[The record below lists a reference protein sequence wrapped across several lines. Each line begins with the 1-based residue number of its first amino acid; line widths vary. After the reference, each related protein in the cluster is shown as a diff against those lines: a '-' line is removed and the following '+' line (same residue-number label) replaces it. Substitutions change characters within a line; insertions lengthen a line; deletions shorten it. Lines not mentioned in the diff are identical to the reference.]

1 MIANRYK
8 DSIKIEN
15 ENEHDSVNTINSK
28 RLNFN
33 KMLNQKYYNKSK
45 YPEFKLKDSSDDILT
60 SFKTKSNLY
69 NTNYNDCNSFSSL
82 DNNLIISYSN
92 KEFNDSNLFEIN
104 DDNNFKDESGRNLK
118 FKTEEKTQKVL
129 NNNCSIEYLEK
140 NNGNKETCKIDYKY
154 HSKFIDAKS
163 INEFLK
169 RENLTEKDL
178 KDLEKKISQKIKS
191 KKSNDELTKKLIS
204 GTKPQIVELNEEK
217 KVENE
222 NINPQILNE
231 NIQNEQKQDL
241 NTSAMSGGSDLEKF
255 DGKYAKEE
263 MDASELKELEKYKNS
278 NNEPTVKKVV
288 LDTNKYNDE
297 WDAINMYQ
305 KRMFQERERREK
317 TKELEMKMRNRADLL
332 NQIQQKIKRKYDEEL
347 KDKEY
352 AIIIEQNVK
361 KMDELER
368 KQKEAKKQQI
378 LKEKEIRDK
387 QLRDIYVAKR
397 IAFLKNKKYEKEL
410 IEHNNEEIR
419 LAKEAALIQKEKE
432 HDALLKTLKD
442 NELHKQK
449 ILEQER
455 IERENDIKIM
465 EDAAANEIKKE
476 NERKAYYESIKRG
489 QAEHDTKI
497 LESVIKKRNE
507 QLKEEENILN
517 NFWKNQGVLDRENEI
532 RRKIEMKENQKKL
545 KMFYDKQVEEKK
557 AKKEFE
563 RQVDL
568 AQGRI
573 WKQDYLNYLQ
583 YENDTSRR
591 IKEMIRKNMSALNNQ
606 PVKKNIDDGM
616 SENEKAMNK
625 EMLEKAME
633 QN

>member
-1 MIANRYK
+1 MNRSLK
-8 DSIKIEN
+8 RSTDTRQNTNLRRSNALPPIRQPISIKIN
-15 ENEHDSVNTINSK
+15 LQRRK
-28 RLNFN
+28 
-33 KMLNQKYYNKSK
+33 
-45 YPEFKLKDSSDDILT
+45 KLGQSLT
-60 SFKTKSNLY
+60 QSMIKK
-69 NTNYNDCNSFSSL
+69 
-82 DNNLIISYSN
+82 
-92 KEFNDSNLFEIN
+92 FND
-104 DDNNFKDESGRNLK
+104 
-118 FKTEEKTQKVL
+118 KTQ
-129 NNNCSIEYLEK
+129 NDMIE
-140 NNGNKETCKIDYKY
+140 KEV
-154 HSKFIDAKS
+154 
-163 INEFLK
+163 NEFLK

-217 KVENE
+217 KVGNE

-263 MDASELKELEKYKNS
+263 MDASELKELEKYKNA

-432 HDALLKTLKD
+432 HEALLKTLKD

>member
-1 MIANRYK
+1 MNRSLK
-8 DSIKIEN
+8 RSTDTRQNTNLRRSNALPPIRQPISIKIN
-15 ENEHDSVNTINSK
+15 LQRRK
-28 RLNFN
+28 
-33 KMLNQKYYNKSK
+33 
-45 YPEFKLKDSSDDILT
+45 KLGQSLT
-60 SFKTKSNLY
+60 QSMIKK
-69 NTNYNDCNSFSSL
+69 
-82 DNNLIISYSN
+82 
-92 KEFNDSNLFEIN
+92 FND
-104 DDNNFKDESGRNLK
+104 
-118 FKTEEKTQKVL
+118 KTQ
-129 NNNCSIEYLEK
+129 NDMIE
-140 NNGNKETCKIDYKY
+140 KEV
-154 HSKFIDAKS
+154 
-163 INEFLK
+163 NEFLK

-263 MDASELKELEKYKNS
+263 MDARELKELEKYKNA

-432 HDALLKTLKD
+432 HEALLKTLKD

-517 NFWKNQGVLDRENEI
+517 NFWKNQDMLDRENEI

>member
-1 MIANRYK
+1 MNRSLK
-8 DSIKIEN
+8 RSTDTRQNTNLRRSNALPPIRQPNSIKIN
-15 ENEHDSVNTINSK
+15 LQRRK
-28 RLNFN
+28 
-33 KMLNQKYYNKSK
+33 
-45 YPEFKLKDSSDDILT
+45 KLGQSLT
-60 SFKTKSNLY
+60 QSMIKK
-69 NTNYNDCNSFSSL
+69 
-82 DNNLIISYSN
+82 
-92 KEFNDSNLFEIN
+92 FND
-104 DDNNFKDESGRNLK
+104 
-118 FKTEEKTQKVL
+118 KTQ
-129 NNNCSIEYLEK
+129 NDMIE
-140 NNGNKETCKIDYKY
+140 KEV
-154 HSKFIDAKS
+154 
-163 INEFLK
+163 NEFLK

-217 KVENE
+217 KVGNE

>member
-1 MIANRYK
+1 MNRSLK
-8 DSIKIEN
+8 RSTDNRQNTNLRRSNALPPIRQPNSIKIN
-15 ENEHDSVNTINSK
+15 VQRRK
-28 RLNFN
+28 
-33 KMLNQKYYNKSK
+33 
-45 YPEFKLKDSSDDILT
+45 KLGQSLTQSMIL
-60 SFKTKSNLY
+60 K
-69 NTNYNDCNSFSSL
+69 
-82 DNNLIISYSN
+82 
-92 KEFNDSNLFEIN
+92 FND
-104 DDNNFKDESGRNLK
+104 
-118 FKTEEKTQKVL
+118 KTQ
-129 NNNCSIEYLEK
+129 NDMIE
-140 NNGNKETCKIDYKY
+140 KEV
-154 HSKFIDAKS
+154 
-163 INEFLK
+163 NEFLQ

-191 KKSNDELTKKLIS
+191 KKTNEALTKKLIS
-204 GTKPQIVELNEEK
+204 GTKQQQIESNEEK
-217 KVENE
+217 KVQNE
-222 NINPQILNE
+222 NINQILNE
-231 NIQNEQKQDL
+231 DIPVEKKQDL
-241 NTSAMSGGSDLEKF
+241 NVSGMSGGSDLEKF
-255 DGKYAKEE
+255 DGKYAKDEK
-263 MDASELKELEKYKNS
+263 DAQELKELEKYKNA
-278 NNEPTVKKVV
+278 NNEPTIKKVV
-288 LDTNKYNDE
+288 LDTSKYNDE

-305 KRMFQERERREK
+305 KRMFQERERLEK

-347 KDKEY
+347 KEKEY

-361 KMDELER
+361 KMDEIER
-368 KQKEAKKQQI
+368 KQKEVKKQQI

-397 IAFLKNKKYEKEL
+397 IAYLKNKKYEKEL
-410 IEHNNEEIR
+410 IAHNNEEIR
-419 LAKEAALIQKEKE
+419 LAKEAALAQKEKE
-432 HDALLKTLKD
+432 HEALLKTLKD

-449 ILEQER
+449 LLEQER

-489 QAEHDTKI
+489 QAEHDTKM

-517 NFWKNQGVLDRENEI
+517 NFWKNQDILDKENEI
-532 RRKIEMKENQKKL
+532 RKKLEMKENQKKL
-545 KMFYDKQVEEKK
+545 RMYYDKQVEERNK
-557 AKKEFE
+557 KKEFE

-583 YENDTSRR
+583 YENDTNRR
-591 IKEMIRKNMSALNNQ
+591 IKELIRKNLQHAGNNQ
-606 PVKKNIDDGM
+606 NLKKNYDEGM

-633 QN
+633 AN

>member
-1 MIANRYK
+1 MNRSLK
-8 DSIKIEN
+8 RSTDTRQNTNLRRSNALPPIRQPNSIKIN
-15 ENEHDSVNTINSK
+15 LQRRK
-28 RLNFN
+28 
-33 KMLNQKYYNKSK
+33 
-45 YPEFKLKDSSDDILT
+45 KLGQSLT
-60 SFKTKSNLY
+60 QSMIKK
-69 NTNYNDCNSFSSL
+69 
-82 DNNLIISYSN
+82 
-92 KEFNDSNLFEIN
+92 FND
-104 DDNNFKDESGRNLK
+104 
-118 FKTEEKTQKVL
+118 KTQ
-129 NNNCSIEYLEK
+129 NDMIE
-140 NNGNKETCKIDYKY
+140 KEV
-154 HSKFIDAKS
+154 
-163 INEFLK
+163 NEFLK

-204 GTKPQIVELNEEK
+204 GIKPQIVESNEEK

-222 NINPQILNE
+222 NINHQILNE
-231 NIQNEQKQDL
+231 NIQKEQKQDL

-387 QLRDIYVAKR
+387 QLRAIYVAKR
-397 IAFLKNKKYEKEL
+397 IALLKNKKYEKEL

>member
-1 MIANRYK
+1 MNRSLK
-8 DSIKIEN
+8 RSTDTRQNTNLRRSNALPPIRQPNSIKIN
-15 ENEHDSVNTINSK
+15 LQRRK
-28 RLNFN
+28 
-33 KMLNQKYYNKSK
+33 
-45 YPEFKLKDSSDDILT
+45 KLGQSLT
-60 SFKTKSNLY
+60 QSMIKK
-69 NTNYNDCNSFSSL
+69 
-82 DNNLIISYSN
+82 
-92 KEFNDSNLFEIN
+92 FND
-104 DDNNFKDESGRNLK
+104 
-118 FKTEEKTQKVL
+118 KTQ
-129 NNNCSIEYLEK
+129 NDMIE
-140 NNGNKETCKIDYKY
+140 KEV
-154 HSKFIDAKS
+154 
-163 INEFLK
+163 NEFLK

-419 LAKEAALIQKEKE
+419 HAKEAALIQKEKE
-432 HDALLKTLKD
+432 HEALLKTLKD

-489 QAEHDTKI
+489 QAEHDTKM

-517 NFWKNQGVLDRENEI
+517 NFWKNQDMLDRENEI

>member
-1 MIANRYK
+1 MNRSLK
-8 DSIKIEN
+8 RSTDTRQNTNLRRSNALPPIRQPNSIKIN
-15 ENEHDSVNTINSK
+15 VQRRK
-28 RLNFN
+28 
-33 KMLNQKYYNKSK
+33 
-45 YPEFKLKDSSDDILT
+45 KLGQSLT
-60 SFKTKSNLY
+60 QSM
-69 NTNYNDCNSFSSL
+69 
-82 DNNLIISYSN
+82 I
-92 KEFNDSNLFEIN
+92 
-104 DDNNFKDESGRNLK
+104 LK
-118 FKTEEKTQKVL
+118 FSDKTQ
-129 NNNCSIEYLEK
+129 NDMIE
-140 NNGNKETCKIDYKY
+140 KEV
-154 HSKFIDAKS
+154 
-163 INEFLK
+163 NEFLQ

-191 KKSNDELTKKLIS
+191 KKTNETLTKKLIS
-204 GTKPQIVELNEEK
+204 GTKQQQIESNEEK
-217 KVENE
+217 KVQNE
-222 NINPQILNE
+222 NINQILNE
-231 NIQNEQKQDL
+231 DIPVEKKQDL
-241 NTSAMSGGSDLEKF
+241 NVSGMSGGSDLEKF
-255 DGKYAKEE
+255 DGKYAKDEK
-263 MDASELKELEKYKNS
+263 DAQELKELEKYKNA
-278 NNEPTVKKVV
+278 NNEPTIKKVV
-288 LDTNKYNDE
+288 LDTSKYNDE

-305 KRMFQERERREK
+305 KRMFQERERLEK

-347 KDKEY
+347 KEKEY

-361 KMDELER
+361 KMDEIER
-368 KQKEAKKQQI
+368 KQKEVKKQQI

-397 IAFLKNKKYEKEL
+397 IAYLKNKKYEKEL
-410 IEHNNEEIR
+410 IAHNNEEIR
-419 LAKEAALIQKEKE
+419 LAKEAALAQKEKE
-432 HDALLKTLKD
+432 HEALLKTLKD

-449 ILEQER
+449 LLEQER

-489 QAEHDTKI
+489 AQEHDAKM

-517 NFWKNQGVLDRENEI
+517 NFWKNQDILDKENEI
-532 RRKIEMKENQKKL
+532 RKKLEMKENQKKL
-545 KMFYDKQVEEKK
+545 RMYYDKQVEERNK
-557 AKKEFE
+557 KKEFE

-583 YENDTSRR
+583 YENDTNRR
-591 IKEMIRKNMSALNNQ
+591 IKELIRKNLQHAGNNQ
-606 PVKKNIDDGM
+606 NVKKNYDEGM

-633 QN
+633 AN

>member
-1 MIANRYK
+1 MNRSLK
-8 DSIKIEN
+8 RSTDTRQNTNLRRSNALPPIRQPNSIKIN
-15 ENEHDSVNTINSK
+15 LQRRK
-28 RLNFN
+28 
-33 KMLNQKYYNKSK
+33 
-45 YPEFKLKDSSDDILT
+45 KLGQSLT
-60 SFKTKSNLY
+60 QSMIKK
-69 NTNYNDCNSFSSL
+69 
-82 DNNLIISYSN
+82 
-92 KEFNDSNLFEIN
+92 FND
-104 DDNNFKDESGRNLK
+104 
-118 FKTEEKTQKVL
+118 KTQ
-129 NNNCSIEYLEK
+129 NDMIE
-140 NNGNKETCKIDYKY
+140 KEV
-154 HSKFIDAKS
+154 
-163 INEFLK
+163 NEFLK

-332 NQIQQKIKRKYDEEL
+332 NQIQQKINRKYDEEL

>member
-1 MIANRYK
+1 MNRSLK
-8 DSIKIEN
+8 RSTDTRQNTNLRRSNALPPIRQPNSIKIN
-15 ENEHDSVNTINSK
+15 VQRRK
-28 RLNFN
+28 
-33 KMLNQKYYNKSK
+33 
-45 YPEFKLKDSSDDILT
+45 KLGQSLTQSMIL
-60 SFKTKSNLY
+60 K
-69 NTNYNDCNSFSSL
+69 
-82 DNNLIISYSN
+82 
-92 KEFNDSNLFEIN
+92 FND
-104 DDNNFKDESGRNLK
+104 
-118 FKTEEKTQKVL
+118 KTQ
-129 NNNCSIEYLEK
+129 NDMIE
-140 NNGNKETCKIDYKY
+140 KEV
-154 HSKFIDAKS
+154 
-163 INEFLK
+163 NEFLQ

-191 KKSNDELTKKLIS
+191 KKTNEALTKKLIS
-204 GTKPQIVELNEEK
+204 GTKQQQIESNEEK
-217 KVENE
+217 KVQNE
-222 NINPQILNE
+222 NINQILNE
-231 NIQNEQKQDL
+231 DIPVEKKQDL
-241 NTSAMSGGSDLEKF
+241 NVSGMSGGSDLEKF
-255 DGKYAKEE
+255 DGKYAKDEK
-263 MDASELKELEKYKNS
+263 DAQELKELEKYKNA
-278 NNEPTVKKVV
+278 NNEPTIKKVV
-288 LDTNKYNDE
+288 LDTSKYNDE

-305 KRMFQERERREK
+305 KRMFQERERLEK

-347 KDKEY
+347 KEKEY

-361 KMDELER
+361 KMDEIER
-368 KQKEAKKQQI
+368 KQKEVKKQQI

-397 IAFLKNKKYEKEL
+397 IAYLKNKKYEKEL
-410 IEHNNEEIR
+410 IAHNNEEIR
-419 LAKEAALIQKEKE
+419 LAKEAALAQKEKE
-432 HDALLKTLKD
+432 HEALLKTLKD

-449 ILEQER
+449 LLEQER

-489 QAEHDTKI
+489 AQEHDAKM

-517 NFWKNQGVLDRENEI
+517 NFWKNQDILDKENEI
-532 RRKIEMKENQKKL
+532 RKKLEMKENQKKL
-545 KMFYDKQVEEKK
+545 RMYYDKQVEERNK
-557 AKKEFE
+557 KKEFE

-583 YENDTSRR
+583 YENDTNRR
-591 IKEMIRKNMSALNNQ
+591 IKELIRKNQQHAGNNQ
-606 PVKKNIDDGM
+606 NVKKNYDEGM

-633 QN
+633 AN